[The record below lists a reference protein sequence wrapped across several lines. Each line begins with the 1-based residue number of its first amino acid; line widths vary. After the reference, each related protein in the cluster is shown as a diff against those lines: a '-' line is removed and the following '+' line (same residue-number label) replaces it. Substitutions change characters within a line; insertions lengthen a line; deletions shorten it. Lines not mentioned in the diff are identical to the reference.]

1 MTSQS
6 ADINLGQ
13 RATATFSLINTSPGN
28 YVASIHYK
36 IQTGISG
43 KRISK
48 MDTFLISSEQT
59 GDYK

>member
-6 ADINLGQ
+6 ADINLGKLT
-13 RATATFSLINTSPGN
+13 TATFSLLNTSPGN

-36 IQTGISG
+36 IQTGISS

-48 MDTFLISSEQT
+48 MDTFLI
-59 GDYK
+59 